1 MGKNQA
7 NFNTGDRS
15 TLQYIELSLVATL
28 MKFPNFL
35 DYIQFLE
42 PSDFRFY
49 SKAFAIA
56 KENLGK
62 PFREQVMLL
71 FANNA
76 ISEKDVRDIELFV
89 EDDFD
94 YLVNLARE
102 LKDMLLLVETKG
114 KLQVLAEQKFSS
126 VFEIINHLQ
135 SITERVRRTFSL
147 YKDEFSM
154 QDVYQETIKKLTSE
168 RKENY
173 NFSIGMVDHQ
183 FYDFTPGNT
192 LVIGARPGVG
202 KTAFALWASLNL
214 VAKNIP
220 VHFISMEMNL
230 WQLGLRIFTA
240 VTGIPGTRFFDTRSK
255 NDELLQ
261 IDRVSNLLF
270 KLPLKITSEYNPTL
284 EKIEH
289 VIRESVIKYRTKV
302 FFIDYIQLISNP
314 NVESR
319 HLEVASVAQKMKNL
333 AIELDVAIVELSQ
346 LARKPNKEPIMAD
359 LKESGDIEQAASLI
373 MLLWGEDKKLKE
385 YEEQDQEDNEV
396 QRVIDDAVSSGKELD
411 QIQLPKGKEKQE
423 DAYRIINY
431 KIEKHRNGP
440 LFFGKMIFDINN
452 MAFVE
457 KKMFPSGKVDES
469 SMEKILH
476 MSSIRRFLREN
487 IM

>member
-1 MGKNQA
+1 MRKQQP
-7 NFNTGDRS
+7 NFNAGDRS
-15 TLQYIELSLVATL
+15 TLQYLELSLVATL
-28 MKFPNFL
+28 MKFPHFL

-42 PSDFRFY
+42 PNDFRHY
-49 SKAFAIA
+49 AKAFTLA

-62 PFREQVMLL
+62 PFREQVMTL

-89 EDDFD
+89 EEDFD

-102 LKDMLLLVETKG
+102 VKDAFLLVETKG
-114 KLQVLAEQKFSS
+114 KLQLLAEQKFSS
-126 VFEIINHLQ
+126 VFEIISHLQ
-135 SITERVRRTFSL
+135 NITERVRRTFSF
-147 YKDEFSM
+147 YKDEFDM
-154 QDVYQETIKKLTSE
+154 QDVYQETIKKITSD

-173 NFSIGMVDHQ
+173 NFSIGMVDHR

-202 KTAFALWASLNL
+202 KTAFALWAALNL
-214 VAKNIP
+214 AAKNIP
-220 VHFISMEMNL
+220 VHFISMEMNV

-240 VTGIPGTRFFDTRSK
+240 VTGIPGTRFFDTRTK
-255 NDELLQ
+255 NDELMQ
-261 IDRVSNLLF
+261 IDQVSDLLF

-289 VIRESVIKYRTKV
+289 VIRESVVKYRTKV

-314 NVESR
+314 NADSR

-346 LARKPNKEPIMAD
+346 LARKQNKEPIMAD

-373 MLLWGEDKKLKE
+373 MLLWGEDKKPIE
-385 YEEQDQEDNEV
+385 DEESEQEDSEI
-396 QRVIDDAVSSGKELD
+396 QRIVDDAYHSGKELD

-423 DAYRIINY
+423 DAYRIVNY

-440 LFFGKMIFDINN
+440 LFFGKMVFDINN
-452 MAFVE
+452 MAFIE
-457 KKMFPSGKVDES
+457 KKMFPSGKVDTS
-469 SMEKILH
+469 NMEKVLN

-487 IM
+487 ML

>member
-1 MGKNQA
+1 MKNPQLSLNA
-7 NFNTGDRS
+7 GDRS

-28 MKFPNFL
+28 MKFPTFL

-42 PSDFRFY
+42 PNDFRHY
-49 SKAFAIA
+49 AKAFTLA

-62 PFREQVMLL
+62 PFREQVMAL

-89 EDDFD
+89 EEDFD

-114 KLQVLAEQKFSS
+114 KLQVLSEQKFSS
-126 VFEIINHLQ
+126 VFEIISHLQ
-135 SITERVRRTFSL
+135 NITERVRRTFSF
-147 YKDEFSM
+147 YKDEFNM
-154 QDVYQETIKKLTSE
+154 QDVYQETIKKLTSD
-168 RKENY
+168 RKESY
-173 NFSIGMVDHQ
+173 NFSLGMVDHH

-214 VAKNIP
+214 AAKGVP
-220 VHFISMEMNL
+220 VHFISMEMNV

-240 VTGIPGTRFFDTRSK
+240 ITGIPGTRFFDTRTK
-255 NDELLQ
+255 NDELMQ
-261 IDRVSNLLF
+261 IDQVSNLLF

-289 VIRESVIKYRTKV
+289 VIRESVVKYRTKV

-314 NVESR
+314 NADSR

-346 LARKPNKEPIMAD
+346 LARKQNKEPIMAD

-373 MLLWGEDKKLKE
+373 MLLWGEDKKPIE
-385 YEEQDQEDNEV
+385 DEESEQEDQEM
-396 QRVIDDAVSSGKELD
+396 QRLIDEAYHSGKELD
-411 QIQLPKGKEKQE
+411 QIQLPKGKDAPE
-423 DAYRIINY
+423 DAYRIVNY
-431 KIEKHRNGP
+431 KVEKHRNGP

-457 KKMFPSGKVDES
+457 KKMFPSGKVDQS
-469 SMEKILH
+469 NMEKALK
-476 MSSIRRFLREN
+476 MASIRKFLREN
-487 IM
+487 ML